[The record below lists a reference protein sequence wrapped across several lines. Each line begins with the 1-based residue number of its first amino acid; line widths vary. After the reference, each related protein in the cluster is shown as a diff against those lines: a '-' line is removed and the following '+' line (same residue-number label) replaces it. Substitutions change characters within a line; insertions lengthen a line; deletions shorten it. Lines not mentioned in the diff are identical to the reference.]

1 MLDPNT
7 PNHAGAQAEVQPTE
21 PTNGSLVKVLNCVV
35 LCIVAVLLI
44 LVVIGWWSRLPSLE
58 GRTTS
63 TALLDTAGTRLG
75 RSITPLVDAHPG
87 LCGIHP
93 LADSRD
99 AFAARARLAEVA
111 ERTLDVQYYIW
122 QNDMTGTLLFEALRA
137 AADRGVRVR
146 FLLDDNTTQGLDPML
161 TALDSHSNIEVRL
174 FNPFVI
180 RKPRIG
186 YLTDF
191 SRANRRM
198 HNKSFTVDNQVT
210 IIGGRNVGDE
220 YFGAA
225 AEGLLFVDLDV
236 VAVGPVVTEVSE
248 DFDRYWA
255 SASSYPLDRIV
266 HSVEPARIAEVA
278 GAAARVENDPAAQAY
293 TAAIRDSPFIRAV
306 VEGRLEFAWAVTHM
320 ISDDPVKGLGRAPS
334 QELFHH
340 QLTKI
345 IGDPVS
351 DLELVTPYFVPG
363 ETGTDSFVSM
373 ARRGVKIRILTNSLD
388 ASDVPAVYSG
398 FAKRRKPLLEAGIT
412 LYEMRRLSPDAG
424 ERDLAG
430 PFGSSGSSLHAKTFS
445 VDRSRFFVG
454 SLNFDPRSRKLN
466 TELGFVIDSPVLAQR
481 IEAAFHD
488 SIPAN
493 SYEVHLS
500 DAGRLYW
507 TEDRDGRVL
516 RHDREPG
523 TRWWLRAAVWSLSRL
538 PIEWLL

>member
-1 MLDPNT
+1 M
-7 PNHAGAQAEVQPTE
+7 GC
-21 PTNGSLVKVLNCVV
+21 LVEILKCITV
-35 LCIVAVLLI
+35 CIVAALLI
-44 LVVIGWWSRLPSLE
+44 LAVIGWRSRLPSLE

-63 TALLDTAGTRLG
+63 TVLLDTAGTRLG
-75 RSITPLVDAHPG
+75 QSITPLVEAHPG
-87 LCGIHP
+87 LCGIYP
-93 LADSRD
+93 LEDSRD
-99 AFAARARLAEVA
+99 AFAARALLAEVA

-122 QNDMTGTLLFEALRA
+122 QNDMTGTLLFEALHA

-146 FLLDDNTTQGLDPML
+146 FLLDDNTTQGLDPIL
-161 TALDSHSNIEVRL
+161 AALDSHPNIEVRL

-180 RKPRIG
+180 RRPRIG

-210 IIGGRNVGDE
+210 VIGGRNIGDE

-225 AEGLLFVDLDV
+225 AEGSLFVDLDV
-236 VAVGPVVTEVSE
+236 VAVGPVVTEVSN

-255 SASSYPLDRIV
+255 SDSSYPLDRIV
-266 HSVEPARIAEVA
+266 HSVEPVRIADVA
-278 GAAARVENDPAAQAY
+278 AAAARVARDPAALAY
-293 TAAIRDSPFIRAV
+293 TTAIRDSPFIRAV
-306 VEGRLEFAWAVTHM
+306 VERRLEFEWAVTRM
-320 ISDDPVKGLGRAPS
+320 ISDDPAKGLGRAAS
-334 QELFHH
+334 EELFHH
-340 QLTKI
+340 QLRKV

-351 DLELVTPYFVPG
+351 DLELVASYLVPG

-373 ARRGVKIRILTNSLD
+373 ARHGVKIRILTNSLE

-398 FAKRRKPLLEAGIT
+398 FAKRRKPLLKAGIT

-424 ERDLAG
+424 ERKLAG

-454 SLNFDPRSRKLN
+454 SFNFDPRSRKLN
-466 TELGFVIDSPVLAQR
+466 TELGFVIDSPMLARR
-481 IEAAFHD
+481 IEAAFHE

-500 DAGRLYW
+500 NTGQLYW
-507 TEDRDGRVL
+507 TEHRDDQVL
-516 RHDREPG
+516 RYDEEPG
-523 TRWWLRAAVWSLSRL
+523 TSWWLRTAVWFLSLL

>member
-1 MLDPNT
+1 M
-7 PNHAGAQAEVQPTE
+7 AC
-21 PTNGSLVKVLNCVV
+21 LVE
-35 LCIVAVLLI
+35 IVKYVGVCLVAALLA
-44 LVVIGWWSRLPSLE
+44 LVVIGWCSRLPPLE

-63 TALLDTAGTRLG
+63 TALLDTADTRLG
-75 RSITPLVDAHPG
+75 RSITPLVEAHPG
-87 LCGIHP
+87 LCGIYP

-99 AFAARARLAEVA
+99 AFAARARLAEFA

-122 QNDMTGTLLFEALRA
+122 QNDMTGTLLFEALHA

-146 FLLDDNTTQGLDPML
+146 FLLDDNTTQGLDPIL
-161 TALDSHSNIEVRL
+161 AALDSHRNIEVRL

-180 RKPRIG
+180 RNPRIG

-210 IIGGRNVGDE
+210 VIGGRNIGDE

-225 AEGLLFVDLDV
+225 MEGSLFVDLDV
-236 VAVGPVVTEVSE
+236 VAVGPVVTEVSK

-255 SASSYPLDRIV
+255 SMSSYPLDRIV
-266 HSVEPARIAEVA
+266 HSVAPARIAEVA
-278 GAAARVENDPAAQAY
+278 EAAARVEHDPAALAY

-306 VEGRLEFAWAVTHM
+306 VERRLDFEWAVTRM
-320 ISDDPVKGLGRAPS
+320 ISDDPAKGLGLAPT
-334 QELFHH
+334 QVLFHH
-340 QLTKI
+340 QLTRM

-351 DLELVTPYFVPG
+351 DLELVASYLVPG
-363 ETGTDSFVSM
+363 ETGTDSLVSM
-373 ARRGVKIRILTNSLD
+373 ARRGVKVKILTNSLH

-424 ERDLAG
+424 ERDLVG

-454 SLNFDPRSRKLN
+454 SFNFDPRSRKLN

-481 IEAAFHD
+481 IEAAFHE
-488 SIPAN
+488 SIPEN

-500 DAGRLYW
+500 NTGQLYW
-507 TEDRDGRVL
+507 TEHRDGRVL
-516 RHDREPG
+516 RYDREPG
-523 TRWWLRAAVWSLSRL
+523 TSWWLRASVWFLSLL